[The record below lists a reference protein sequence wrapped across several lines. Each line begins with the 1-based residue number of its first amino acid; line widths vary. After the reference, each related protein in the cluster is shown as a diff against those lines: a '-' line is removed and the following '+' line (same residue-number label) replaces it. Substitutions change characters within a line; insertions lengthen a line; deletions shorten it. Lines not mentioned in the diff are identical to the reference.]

1 MSFLGS
7 PLSEA
12 QNSIK
17 RTCHRTPKRA
27 FIVSER
33 ESRGKGASGALDS
46 LVQMDLKS
54 LRKLTTKEL
63 RQQFRSV
70 FGIASLS
77 TNRTHLFR
85 RLAWRLQA
93 DRQEPLRERT
103 LGRAFQLTADG
114 YARLPLPK
122 AFERLVQQRM
132 ECNPR
137 DRRLPP
143 FGATLERTYQG
154 KRLAVTVLANGFE
167 YNEKIY
173 GSRSARLLIEL
184 PGRAGTDSS
193 SSD

>member
-1 MSFLGS
+1 MPSDPQES
-7 PLSEA
+7 VHS
-12 QNSIK
+12 
-17 RTCHRTPKRA
+17 
-27 FIVSER
+27 VR
-33 ESRGKGASGALDS
+33 ESREEGASGALDS
-46 LVQMDLKS
+46 LVQTDLES

-93 DRQEPLRERT
+93 DRHGLLRERT

-132 ECNPR
+132 ECNHR

-154 KRLAVTVLANGFE
+154 KPLAVTVLANGFE

-173 GSRSARLLIEL
+173 GSLSAIAYRIT
-184 PGRAGTDSS
+184 GTRWNGFQFFGLKTEWCAEAVSA
-193 SSD
+193 